1 MSIKYINSSKI
12 FVTGGTGPFGEAF
25 LRYLNSK
32 NVEIEIFLLTRNP
45 NKVYILQEKY
55 KNLIIHSIH
64 GCLPFKDK
72 DFIHKLPKVD
82 FILHMASVTAEESFN
97 KINPLQKY
105 LLLNEGTIDI
115 CNYGKLVNVERL
127 LFTSSGCVYGSN
139 SNNYPMKETINL
151 KVNGNSAVNDSL
163 SIGKISAEYICNYF
177 REFESLETK
186 IARCFSF
193 CGLGIPT
200 NLHYAI
206 GNFTSQAI
214 KGEDIVIKGDGL
226 AIRSY
231 MDLDDLGNWLCR
243 LLLSESN
250 FDIYNFGSDE
260 EISISDLAN
269 KIKSLSKSSSNILV
283 LGKSNVTL
291 SNPLRD
297 YYVPDI
303 QRARKELN
311 VSLEHNLDD
320 SIVKYINY
328 LRNL

>member
-1 MSIKYINSSKI
+1 MSIKDLTSSKI

-25 LRYLNSK
+25 LRHLNSK
-32 NVEIEIFLLTRNP
+32 NIEIEIFLLTRNP
-45 NKVYILQEKY
+45 NRVGIFQEKF
-55 KNLIIHSIH
+55 KNLTIYPIH
-64 GCLPFKDK
+64 GSLPFKDK
-72 DFIHKLPKVD
+72 DFINTLPRVD

-97 KINPLQKY
+97 KIDPLQKY

-115 CNYGKLVNVERL
+115 CNYGKNVNVERL

-139 SNNYPMKETINL
+139 TNNYPIKETSNL
-151 KVNGNSAVNDSL
+151 KVNGDSAVNDSL

-177 REFESLETK
+177 REFESLDTK

-243 LLLSESN
+243 LLFSESN

-260 EISISDLAN
+260 AISISDLAER
-269 KIKSLSKSSSNILV
+269 IKSLSQSSSNILV

-297 YYVPDI
+297 YYVPEI
-303 QRARKELN
+303 KRAREDLS